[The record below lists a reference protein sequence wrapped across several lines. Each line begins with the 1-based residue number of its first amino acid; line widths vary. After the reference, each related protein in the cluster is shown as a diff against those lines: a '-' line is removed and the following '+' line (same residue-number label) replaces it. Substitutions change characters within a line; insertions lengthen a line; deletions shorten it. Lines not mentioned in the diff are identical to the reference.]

1 MLVSDFDFDL
11 PAELIAQRPLADR
24 AAAKMLVME
33 RETGRR
39 LSSDFHH
46 FADYLRRGTA
56 WCSTTPG

>member
-33 RETGRR
+33 NIMQFLTKTGNT
-39 LSSDFHH
+39 LILDVTGDGKTSQC
-46 FADYLRRGTA
+46 LR
-56 WCSTTPG
+56 